1 MGITSW
7 KNIKLNCF
15 SPSMQHTS
23 LSYQRGRHNLSVG
36 NVTLKS
42 NSALKKQK
50 NIKFLCTYLLMCL
63 WAWSHSY
70 TVFWFSFHCNFHQFG
85 PLISSGF
92 LKKRENVHFY
102 LQGKQSNW
110 SKLDCLPP
118 LILEHYAMAEA
129 AAPYFGNCSGI
140 SGFDLAA
147 GWWLAHVS
155 TLL

>member
-42 NSALKKQK
+42 NSALKKRGKYQ
-50 NIKFLCTYLLMCL
+50 IFMYLPTYVPVSLVAQL
-63 WAWSHSY
+63 HS
-70 TVFWFSFHCNFHQFG
+70 VLIFFSLEF
-85 PLISSGF
+85 PISLGLSSQVDF
-92 LKKRENVHFY
+92 KKGENVHLY

>member
-1 MGITSW
+1 M
-7 KNIKLNCF
+7 KKHQIKLFFTVNAAHFSLLSKRETQPFSWECYTQKQQCSKKAEKYQIFMYLPTYVPVSLFAQCF
-15 SPSMQHTS
+15 DFLFTGISIS
-23 LSYQRGRHNLSVG
+23 LGLS
-36 NVTLKS
+36 S
-42 NSALKKQK
+42 QEDLKK
-50 NIKFLCTYLLMCL
+50 
-63 WAWSHSY
+63 
-70 TVFWFSFHCNFHQFG
+70 G
-85 PLISSGF
+85 
-92 LKKRENVHFY
+92 ENVHLY

>member
-42 NSALKKQK
+42 NSALKKRGK
-50 NIKFLCTYLLMCL
+50 LSNFYVPTYLC
-63 WAWSHSY
+63 ACKPGR
-70 TVFWFSFHCNFHQFG
+70 TVTQCFDFLFTG
-85 PLISSGF
+85 ISISLGLSSQVD
-92 LKKRENVHFY
+92 LKKGENVHLY